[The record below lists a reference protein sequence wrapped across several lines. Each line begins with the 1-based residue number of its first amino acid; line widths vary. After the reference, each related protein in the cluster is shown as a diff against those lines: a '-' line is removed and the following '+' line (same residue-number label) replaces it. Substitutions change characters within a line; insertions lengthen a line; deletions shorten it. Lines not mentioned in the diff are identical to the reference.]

1 MLCDSHPSIPEG
13 GDSHRSIRTTSA
25 IAFLKVQTLQV
36 ELLFFQNAVT
46 QALLF
51 AFWVSPSEQCF
62 RSLLDGGGALS
73 LLRSSF
79 TWIESKHKDCFE

>member
-13 GDSHRSIRTTSA
+13 GDSHKSIRTTSA

-62 RSLLDGGGALS
+62 RSLIDGGGALS

-79 TWIESKHKDCFE
+79 TRIESKHKDCFG

>member
-13 GDSHRSIRTTSA
+13 GDSHKSIRTTSA

-62 RSLLDGGGALS
+62 RSLIDSGWS
-73 LLRSSF
+73 L
-79 TWIESKHKDCFE
+79 ESLEIQLHSD

>member
-13 GDSHRSIRTTSA
+13 GGSHKSIRTTSA
-25 IAFLKVQTLQV
+25 IAILKVQTLQV
-36 ELLFFQNAVT
+36 ELLFFQNVVT

-62 RSLLDGGGALS
+62 RSLIDSGWS
-73 LLRSSF
+73 L
-79 TWIESKHKDCFE
+79 ESLEIQLHSD